1 MPEQLASQE
10 SALARI
16 QNHLENSSERVLIG
30 IIGKPGAGKSTL
42 SKFLMAKLPKEFVT
56 VVPMDG
62 YHLSNKVLK
71 DLKRADR
78 KGAPDTFDVAGFI
91 SLVKRIRTE
100 QTQNIYYPIFD
111 RAIEESIAAQGVV
124 TSVTKVVIIEGNY
137 LLHDDGGWEV
147 CNDLL
152 DESWMV
158 DVDDDKRI
166 SRLISR
172 HIAYGKDPEAAKAWA
187 KGTDEVNA
195 KLIERG
201 RNRADFVVAI
211 D

>member
-10 SALARI
+10 AALARI
-16 QNHLENSSERVLIG
+16 QNHLENSTERVLIG

-42 SKFLMAKLPKEFVT
+42 SKYLMAKLPKEFVT

-91 SLVKRIRTE
+91 SLVKRIRSE

-124 TSVTKVVIIEGNY
+124 TSATKVVIVEGNY

-201 RNRADFVVAI
+201 RIRADFVVAI

>member
-10 SALARI
+10 AALARI
-16 QNHLENSSERVLIG
+16 QNHLENSTERVLIG

-62 YHLSNKVLK
+62 YHLSNKVLR
-71 DLKRADR
+71 DLERADR

-91 SLVKRIRTE
+91 SLVKRIRSE

-124 TSVTKVVIIEGNY
+124 TSATKVVIIEGNY

-172 HIAYGKDPEAAKAWA
+172 HIAYGKEPEAAKAWA

-201 RNRADFVVAI
+201 RTRADFIVAI

>member
-1 MPEQLASQE
+1 MPEQLANQE
-10 SALARI
+10 AALARI
-16 QNHLENSSERVLIG
+16 QEHLDKSTERVLIG

-42 SKFLMAKLPKEFVT
+42 SRFLMTKLPKEFVT

-91 SLVKRIRTE
+91 SLIKRIRSE
-100 QTQNIYYPIFD
+100 QTQSIYYPIFD
-111 RAIEESIAAQGVV
+111 RAIEESISAQGVV
-124 TSVTKVVIIEGNY
+124 TSATKVVIIEGNY
-137 LLHDDGGWEV
+137 LLHDGGGWEV
-147 CNDLL
+147 VNDLL

-166 SRLISR
+166 ARLIQR
-172 HIAYGKDPEAAKAWA
+172 HISYGKSPESAKARA
-187 KGTDEVNA
+187 KGTDEANA
-195 KLIERG
+195 QLIERG

>member
-10 SALARI
+10 AALARI

-78 KGAPDTFDVAGFI
+78 KGAP
-91 SLVKRIRTE
+91 
-100 QTQNIYYPIFD
+100 
-111 RAIEESIAAQGVV
+111 
-124 TSVTKVVIIEGNY
+124 
-137 LLHDDGGWEV
+137 
-147 CNDLL
+147 
-152 DESWMV
+152 
-158 DVDDDKRI
+158 
-166 SRLISR
+166 
-172 HIAYGKDPEAAKAWA
+172 
-187 KGTDEVNA
+187 
-195 KLIERG
+195 
-201 RNRADFVVAI
+201 NRANI
-211 D
+211 HL

>member
-1 MPEQLASQE
+1 MPEQLADPKA
-10 SALARI
+10 ALARI
-16 QNHLENSSERVLIG
+16 EGHLEKSSERVLIG

-42 SKFLMAKLPKEFVT
+42 SKYLMSKLSKELVT

-71 DLKRADR
+71 DLKRSDR
-78 KGAPDTFDVAGFI
+78 KGAPDTFDVPGFV
-91 SLVKRIRTE
+91 SLVKRIRSE
-100 QTQNIYYPIFD
+100 QTQSIYYPIFD

-124 TSVTKVVIIEGNY
+124 TSATKVVIIEGNY
-137 LLHDDGGWEV
+137 LLHDEGGWEV
-147 CNDLL
+147 INDLL

-195 KLIERG
+195 QLIERG
-201 RNRADFVVAI
+201 RSRADFVVAI

>member
-1 MPEQLASQE
+1 MPEQLADQKA
-10 SALARI
+10 ALARI
-16 QNHLENSSERVLIG
+16 EAHLQKSSERVLIG

-42 SKFLMAKLPKEFVT
+42 SKFLMSKLSKELVT

-71 DLKRADR
+71 DLKRSDR
-78 KGAPDTFDVAGFI
+78 KGSPDTFDVPGFV
-91 SLVKRIRTE
+91 SLVKRIRSE
-100 QTQNIYYPIFD
+100 QTQSIYYPIFD

-124 TSVTKVVIIEGNY
+124 TSATKVVIIEGNY
-137 LLHDDGGWEV
+137 LLHDEGGWEV
-147 CNDLL
+147 INDLL

-172 HIAYGKDPEAAKAWA
+172 HIAFGKDPEAAKAWA
-187 KGTDEVNA
+187 KGTDEANA
-195 KLIERG
+195 QLIERG
-201 RNRADFVVAI
+201 RSRADFVVAI

>member
-10 SALARI
+10 AALARI
-16 QNHLENSSERVLIG
+16 QNHLENSPERVLIG

-91 SLVKRIRTE
+91 SLVKRIRSE

-124 TSVTKVVIIEGNY
+124 TSATKVVIVEGNY
-137 LLHDDGGWEV
+137 LLHDDDGWEV

-201 RNRADFVVAI
+201 RTRADFVVAI

>member
-10 SALARI
+10 AALARI

-124 TSVTKVVIIEGNY
+124 TSATKVVIIEGNY

-158 DVDDDKRI
+158 DVDDDKRV

-172 HIAYGKDPEAAKAWA
+172 HIAYGKDPDAAKAWA

>member
-10 SALARI
+10 AALARI
-16 QNHLENSSERVLIG
+16 QNHLENSSERILIG